1 MSLATCA
8 EIRTNLDVLA
18 CQGAVSRC
26 SNERLCAVFE
36 VGLLKGQLEEH
47 LALYVA
53 KLTSFFKKA
62 LSFIC

>member
-1 MSLATCA
+1 MPFVTCA

-18 CQGAVSRC
+18 CQGAIPRG
-26 SNERLCAVFE
+26 SNERLCTVFKF
-36 VGLLKGQLEEH
+36 GLPKSQLEEH

-62 LSFIC
+62 LSFTC